1 MNEDSS
7 EFITHRILTD
17 RQKSQRLAGGAANM
31 MMFKLLQYRCMHSFI
46 NSFIHCFSLYLA
58 NRHGLWLWHK
68 VTAILSIHSNT
79 LDLDYC
85 LDFMT
90 WCAFSMTMV
99 IIYGQVKT
107 DCTTKCLVHHRL
119 WVKHLLITQVQKNIL
134 DFLPESHDL
143 FVKQSF

>member
-1 MNEDSS
+1 MNDDSS

-46 NSFIHCFSLYLA
+46 NSLLFSLSCKQAWTLTLA
-58 NRHGLWLWHK
+58 QSDSNFE
-68 VTAILSIHSNT
+68 ILSIHSNT

-119 WVKHLLITQVQKNIL
+119 WVKHLLINNSSSKKYIRFYLNHTIYL
-134 DFLPESHDL
+134 
-143 FVKQSF
+143 